1 MLDLN
6 TKATLLESLHIYLPE
21 SGNIPIVSVIDK
33 ILRALVGPL
42 IRYDARANAANEV
55 TVQDILE
62 KKLVDSGHGLI
73 PRLEE
78 IKNFEEITLYSDL
91 QQRIDNLKQNLE
103 QALNII
109 LSQHTAETAVSAA
122 KYADIPI
129 DSDWFARWRHEAGN
143 ISKPELQAIWARI
156 LAEEAI
162 KPGRISYRTL
172 DIVKN
177 LSKSEAELFAR
188 VAKFTFN
195 GNIIP
200 YWEAV
205 TAKGNM
211 DSENLVCFAELQEL
225 MDTGLVLSLES
236 VANQEPIQEGISVDG
251 RGFRINIRNLNPT
264 APKLLG
270 IIFSGVKM
278 ATPGIELL
286 AVADIV
292 PPSDEE
298 LEKIFEYITLVA
310 HSKYEGIEISLWKE
324 SADNPLFQK
333 KID

>member
-1 MLDLN
+1 MLDSN
-6 TKATLLESLHIYLPE
+6 TKVTLLESLNIHLPKSE
-21 SGNIPIVSVIDK
+21 NIPILPVIDK

-109 LSQHTAETAVSAA
+109 LSQHTAETAASTA

-129 DSDWFARWRHEAGN
+129 DSDWFARWRHEAGG

-200 YWEAV
+200 YWH
-205 TAKGNM
+205 TASGSM
-211 DSENLVCFAELQEL
+211 DHKNLVCFAELQEL
-225 MDTGLVLSLES
+225 MDTGLVLSLER
-236 VANQEPIQEGISVDG
+236 VANQEFIREGVSVDG

-264 APKLLG
+264 ATKALG

-310 HSKYEGIEISLWKE
+310 RSKYKGVEISLWKE

-333 KID
+333 NID